1 MKRTILNILAGLAC
15 QTTMASAMVLSAV
28 PSNATS
34 LPTTAD
40 PAGVASQQMSSM
52 LSPCAMNCT
61 AAELAKSTCQ
71 PTDFVCICTNQ
82 QLNDGIAGCLMQN
95 CTVVESLR
103 ETRIE
108 AQNYSKSSCGAPFTR
123 NLDQPPITWTIFT
136 LSFIAV
142 SSRFISKIPSL
153 NPAFPFGWDD
163 WAILASM
170 VRSSTRHSIPKTVV
184 SLGFGQDIW
193 TVAPDNITQI
203 LLIFFA
209 EELFY
214 SFVVAVTK
222 LSVIIFYLRLFQESW
237 FRKASYGLLG
247 ITTMYGIGQILAIIF
262 VCSPVSYNW
271 TRWDGQHAGQCGKV
285 NIMTFVNGGTNIA
298 IDLALVILPVT
309 QFITVSWTIWKKIGV
324 SLIFLVGLLIQHVS
338 SIDHLNVMIS
348 GSNMSKVDFKALSI
362 WSLVEMH
369 ASVICACMPG
379 MTAFVRRVK
388 PRLGCHAEH
397 TPEQIRNKPR
407 TGRSAARKIRE
418 TFSRITAAAREVG
431 NTSTWNSSKKT
442 TTSTMTGTQLSTI
455 DRDAPEYRDYVVY
468 APYAEQGDKALP
480 QTSIRGDRAS

>member
-1 MKRTILNILAGLAC
+1 MTRTILNILAGLAC
-15 QTTMASAMVLSAV
+15 QTTIASAMVLSAV
-28 PSNATS
+28 QSNATS
-34 LPTTAD
+34 LPTTAG
-40 PAGVASQQMSSM
+40 PAGVASQQTSSM

-61 AAELAKSTCQ
+61 IAELAKSTCQ
-71 PTDFVCICTNQ
+71 STDFVCICTNQ

-95 CTVVESLR
+95 CTVVESLQ
-103 ETRIE
+103 
-108 AQNYSKSSCGAPFTR
+108 AQNYSKSLCGAPFNR

-170 VRSSTRHSIPKTVV
+170 IVLVASDVGSQVLV

-237 FRKASYGLLG
+237 FRKACYGLFG

-298 IDLALVILPVT
+298 IDLVLVILPVT
-309 QFITVSWTIWKKIGV
+309 QFITVSWTIRKKIGV
-324 SLIFLVGLLIQHVS
+324 SLIFLVGLFVTMS
-338 SIDHLNVMIS
+338 SCIRLATVAKFADTQNPTF
-348 GSNMSKVDFKALSI
+348 DFKALSI

-407 TGRSAARKIRE
+407 TGRSVARQIRE
-418 TFSRITAAAREVG
+418 TFSRMTAAAREAG
-431 NTSTWNSSKKT
+431 NNSTWNS
-442 TTSTMTGTQLSTI
+442 L
-455 DRDAPEYRDYVVY
+455 
-468 APYAEQGDKALP
+468 
-480 QTSIRGDRAS
+480 